1 MNHVF
6 YNPLRW
12 METILKRMTHHLK
25 TFVHR
30 LDSSEEDLQDKM
42 SQIEAK
48 LNGIGA
54 SAEEVF
60 QTLTDKIDQACED
73 VYQQFREHLMT
84 RPSKTQITNWTLPET
99 PSIID
104 FTTWTD
110 IKMEIYERTSNRIS
124 KELVR
129 WEDQQGFIQEIEK
142 TILTEIQLKLN
153 ILNGELADVDEDLMA
168 DNKSTASDDSAQN
181 PFGTMRKRLS
191 VGNARRATLPGIMV
205 YADDH
210 LSVPLIAQILSPLSN
225 AMGNLVT
232 GRNRLADYEK
242 NRTRLAR
249 EKSERYYNYILN
261 TKAGNDF
268 LRKFVNALF
277 DQCRE
282 KLGDIRDKIPAII
295 RSDRK
300 VMDHVLRCRRDTK
313 VSIELYEEMMNG
325 LEDLKQQLTEYGE
338 GEIFVDDFRNAD
350 IRISDSGSSSGSQS
364 IRISNFIE
372 NSSKDGHTQQTGETR
387 ALWTIL
393 QNGNVRKE
401 DDVQETRV
409 FIRIYM
415 KSSGVQNVTSEV
427 SKLRYKQQI
436 HS

>member
-1 MNHVF
+1 
-6 YNPLRW
+6 
-12 METILKRMTHHLK
+12 MTHHLK

-30 LDSSEEDLQDKM
+30 LDSSEEDLQEKM
-42 SQIEAK
+42 SQIETK

-60 QTLTDKIDQACED
+60 QTLSEKINSACEE

-84 RPSKTQITNWTLPET
+84 PPSKIQITNWTIPET
-99 PSIID
+99 PSTSD
-104 FTTWTD
+104 FPTWTD
-110 IKMEIYERTSNRIS
+110 IKMEIYERTSQRIS

-153 ILNGELADVDEDLMA
+153 ILNGELADVDDDLIS
-168 DNKSTASDDSAQN
+168 DNKSTASSDSAQN
-181 PFGTMRKRLS
+181 PFGTMRKRNS
-191 VGNARRATLPGIMV
+191 VGFARRSTLPGIMI
-205 YADDH
+205 YTDDH

-225 AMGNLVT
+225 VMGNLVS
-232 GRNRLADYEK
+232 GKNRLTDYEK

-261 TKAGNDF
+261 TKVGNDF
-268 LRKFVNALF
+268 LRKFVDALF
-277 DQCRE
+277 EQCRD
-282 KLGDIRDKIPAII
+282 KLEDIRDKIPAII
-295 RSDRK
+295 ESDRK

-325 LEDLKQQLTEYGE
+325 LEDLKQKLTEYGE

-350 IRISDSGSSSGSQS
+350 IRISDSGNSSGSPS
-364 IRISNFIE
+364 IRISNFLE
-372 NSSKDGHTQQTGETR
+372 SSSKDGHAQQTGETR

-393 QNGNVRKE
+393 QNGIVRRE
-401 DDVQETRV
+401 DETQENRV
-409 FIRIYM
+409 FFRIYM
-415 KSSGVQNVTSEV
+415 KSSGIQNVTSEV
-427 SKLRYKQQI
+427 SKLR
-436 HS
+436 